1 MKKKYEMPAVLVVKV
16 HCERLITNS
25 LTISLETVSDTEDIG
40 FVKSNSIPNN
50 HSVWDDDWSK

>member
-16 HCERLITNS
+16 QCERMVSNS
-25 LTISLETVSDTEDIG
+25 LGISSDTVSNTEDIG